1 MQLPFYPSKAGV
13 EALEKAVKADDDM
26 MEPPKAGEADKADT
40 DMMEVAAV
48 SPKKH
53 VVKKSSSSSGGSGG
67 GGANK
72 ENVFK
77 GRRAGRAGKGKAD
90 ANALEPQGGN
100 SIDI

>member
-40 DMMEVAAV
+40 DMMEMAAV

-53 VVKKSSSSSGGSGG
+53 VVKKSSSYSHRPPMRYEDDNIEATKVRGH
-67 GGANK
+67 
-72 ENVFK
+72 
-77 GRRAGRAGKGKAD
+77 
-90 ANALEPQGGN
+90 
-100 SIDI
+100 